1 MQRETFERVLR
12 DHKDRVYSHALYC
25 LRDADDAADV
35 TQETFLRLWRRS
47 PSLDDG
53 RVGAWLL
60 RVTHNLCIDH
70 SRRAAVVRQ
79 RLGRPDTDAL
89 DAVPHPG
96 VRPDAIAD
104 RRDDVLA
111 ALDILPAETRSVM
124 LMHYCQG
131 LKLQEIAD
139 LLGRNVNS
147 LKVCIHR
154 ARKALRP
161 VLDAGDGGD
170 HATTRSPSA
179 REENA

>member
-12 DHKDRVYSHALYC
+12 DHQDRVYSHALYC

-53 RVGAWLL
+53 RVGAWLM

-70 SRRAAVVRQ
+70 SRRAAVVRRQ
-79 RLGRPDTDAL
+79 LGRPDTDAL

-96 VRPDAIAD
+96 ARPDAIAD
-104 RRDDVLA
+104 RRDDVRA
-111 ALDILPAETRSVM
+111 ALDLLPAETRSVM
-124 LMHYCQG
+124 LMHYWQG
-131 LKLQEIAD
+131 LKLQEIAE

-161 VLDAGDGGD
+161 VLDDGDDGARGD
-170 HATTRSPSA
+170 HDAPAA